1 MSSCIKKVKRPFGV
15 LALAVALQLA
25 NPIYAASPASGN
37 KTIVFVCLHG
47 SANSQVAAA
56 HFNRIAS
63 ERRLPYTA
71 IARGI
76 AVDGPVPTRISDGL
90 SLDGLEPTDPQPLTS
105 ADAVAATKVVAFD
118 PVPDEQRG
126 AAEISY
132 WSSTP
137 LAIKDYIAAR
147 DVIVDHIDRLVPGL
161 PPLTRPQ
168 ETLQGVVTA
177 VDELNDRM
185 TVRLT
190 SDTTEDY
197 RVQDGLVFYVVHNGD
212 QVEITIE
219 SIDGAKTIVGLKKE

>member
-1 MSSCIKKVKRPFGV
+1 MSPCIKKVKRPFGV

-56 HFNRIAS
+56 HFNRIAR

-71 IARGI
+71 IARGV

-190 SDTTEDY
+190 SDTTVDF
-197 RVQDGLVFYVVHNGD
+197 RVQDGLVFDVVHNGD

>member
-1 MSSCIKKVKRPFGV
+1 MSSYITKMKRPFGV
-15 LALAVALQLA
+15 LTLAVALQFA
-25 NPIYAASPASGN
+25 NPIYAAGPAFDS

-47 SANSQVAAA
+47 AANSQVAAA

-63 ERRLPYTA
+63 ERGLPYTA
-71 IARGI
+71 IACGV

-90 SLDGLEPTDPQPLTS
+90 SLDGPTDPQPLTS

-132 WSSTP
+132 WSDTP
-137 LAIKDYIAAR
+137 LAIKDYVAAR
-147 DVIVDHIDRLVPGL
+147 DVIVDHIDRLVPAL
-161 PPLTRPQ
+161 TPLTRPQ
-168 ETLQGVVTA
+168 EKLQAVVTA
-177 VDELNDRM
+177 VDERNDRI

-190 SDTTEDY
+190 SDTTEDF
-197 RVQDGLVFYVVHNGD
+197 RVQDGLVFDVVHNGD

-219 SIDGAKTIVGLKKE
+219 NIDGAKAIVGLRKE

>member
-1 MSSCIKKVKRPFGV
+1 MSPCIKKVKRPFGV

-126 AAEISY
+126 SVEISY
-132 WSSTP
+132 WSDTP
-137 LAIKDYIAAR
+137 LSIRDYVAAR
-147 DVIVDHIDRLVPGL
+147 DIIVDHIDRLVRAL
-161 PPLTRPQ
+161 AERPRSQ
-168 ETLQGVVTA
+168 EIRQGVVTS
-177 VDELNDRM
+177 VDQRNDRI

-190 SDTTEDY
+190 SDTTEDF
-197 RVQDGLVFYVVHNGD
+197 RVQDGLVFDVVHNGD

-219 SIDGAKTIVGLKKE
+219 SINGAKTVVDLRKE

>member
-1 MSSCIKKVKRPFGV
+1 MSPCIKKVKRPFGV

-63 ERRLPYTA
+63 ERGLPYTA

-90 SLDGLEPTDPQPLTS
+90 SLDGLEPTDPQPMTS

-126 AAEISY
+126 AAEISS
-132 WSSTP
+132 WSNTP

-190 SDTTEDY
+190 SDTTVDF
-197 RVQDGLVFYVVHNGD
+197 RVQDGLVFDVVHNGD

-219 SIDGAKTIVGLKKE
+219 SINGAKTVVDLRKE

>member
-1 MSSCIKKVKRPFGV
+1 MSPCIKKVKRPFGV

-56 HFNRIAS
+56 HFNRIAR

-190 SDTTEDY
+190 SDTTVDF
-197 RVQDGLVFYVVHNGD
+197 RVQDGLVFDVVHNGD